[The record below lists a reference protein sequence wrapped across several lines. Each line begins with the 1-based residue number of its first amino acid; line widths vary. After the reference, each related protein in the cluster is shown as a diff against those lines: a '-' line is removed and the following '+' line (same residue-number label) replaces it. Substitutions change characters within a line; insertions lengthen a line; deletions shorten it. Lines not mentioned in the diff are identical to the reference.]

1 MVQAFFFAK
10 HSLLGVME
18 KIFRAARQN
27 RIFEDVVEQIQEAII
42 SGKLAV
48 GDRLPPER
56 ELREMLKTSRSTI
69 REALRVLEQKGLIE
83 IKLGTGGG
91 AVVKSIS
98 ADKVIESLD
107 LLIRSRQVSLDHLAE
122 FRQQVEGDAAA
133 LAALRAKPEDK
144 EHLKDLLAWAGQC
157 VAKGEEA
164 VDDFLL
170 ADKEIHLAFAR
181 ITRNPIYISILK
193 TIHANIN
200 RYFERFL
207 CMQAQEMQE
216 NLADLEAI
224 VDAVVNGRADLARK
238 LSRQHVDRFN
248 CYMHGRHKRQES
260 NIYS

>member
-1 MVQAFFFAK
+1 MFFYK
-10 HSLLGVME
+10 HCQGFME

-91 AVVKSIS
+91 AVVRSVS
-98 ADKVIESLD
+98 ADQVTESLD
-107 LLIRSRQVSLDHLAE
+107 LLIRSQKVSLDHLAE
-122 FRQQVEGDAAA
+122 FRRQIEGDTAA
-133 LAALRAKPEDK
+133 LAAVRADREDI
-144 EHLKDLLAWAGQC
+144 EHLRHLLEQAGRC
-157 VAKGEEA
+157 VAAGEDA

-170 ADKEIHLAFAR
+170 ADKKIHLAFAR
-181 ITRNPIYISILK
+181 ITRNPIYISVMK

-207 CMQAQEMQE
+207 RMEARAMQE
-216 NLADLEAI
+216 NLADLEDI
-224 VDAVVNGRADLARK
+224 VDAVAKGRADLARK
-238 LSRQHVDRFN
+238 LSRQHIDRFN
-248 CYMHGRHKRQES
+248 RYMHGRSDNKRPEPQT
-260 NIYS
+260 IKL

>member
-1 MVQAFFFAK
+1 
-10 HSLLGVME
+10 ME
-18 KIFRAARQN
+18 KIFRAAKQN

-91 AVVKSIS
+91 AVVRSVS
-98 ADKVIESLD
+98 ADQVTESLD
-107 LLIRSRQVSLDHLAE
+107 LLIRSQKVSLDHLAE
-122 FRQQVEGDAAA
+122 FRRQIEGDAAA
-133 LAALRAKPEDK
+133 LAAVRAKPED
-144 EHLKDLLAWAGQC
+144 LDRLRQLLEQARKCVAAGQD
-157 VAKGEEA
+157 A

-170 ADKEIHLAFAR
+170 ADKNVHLDFAR
-181 ITRNPIYISILK
+181 ITCNPIYISVLK

-207 CMQAQEMQE
+207 RMDVRGMQE

-224 VDAVVNGRADLARK
+224 VDAVVKGRPELARK

-248 CYMHGRHKRQES
+248 QYMHGRSDSRQPEPKQPNPIKS
-260 NIYS
+260 